1 MEKPASFSR
10 VYTIAIVTGFAKM
23 ETVFVKKNE
32 ETAIAVLVCVN
43 METVLTKNVFVNTAD
58 LESFVK
64 LVAVGLVIMESAKP
78 LFVYAKKGSKALT
91 AAFVTLFSDAP
102 GAQLTKTAIQGLVY

>member
-43 METVLTKNVFVNTAD
+43 METV
-58 LESFVK
+58 
-64 LVAVGLVIMESAKP
+64 
-78 LFVYAKKGSKALT
+78 
-91 AAFVTLFSDAP
+91 
-102 GAQLTKTAIQGLVY
+102 